1 MKNITITQ
9 KYENNQK
16 HGEVLKNW
24 KKHWKTQKYQT
35 LEKNQKYQKLPKSQ
49 KNMITKKNI
58 GREKEVGQNPT
69 TPYTP
74 GETPAALGAPT
85 APTENRAMSTL
96 IAFSYY

>member
-1 MKNITITQ
+1 
-9 KYENNQK
+9 
-16 HGEVLKNW
+16 
-24 KKHWKTQKYQT
+24 
-35 LEKNQKYQKLPKSQ
+35 
-49 KNMITKKNI
+49 MITKKNI